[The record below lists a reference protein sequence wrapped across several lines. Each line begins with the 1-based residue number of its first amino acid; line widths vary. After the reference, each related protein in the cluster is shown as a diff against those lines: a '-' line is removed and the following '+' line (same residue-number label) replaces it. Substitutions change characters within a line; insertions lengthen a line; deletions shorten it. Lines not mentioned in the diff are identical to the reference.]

1 MKKKK
6 KALCHYMAPIEA
18 TKGKKPA
25 NEGQSQ
31 NTVIWDATAFVES
44 LYVDNKRLIEEN
56 AVLRERAKVHVDK
69 KAAIEVEI
77 KEEDDGHEEG

>member
-1 MKKKK
+1 M
-6 KALCHYMAPIEA
+6 
-18 TKGKKPA
+18 
-25 NEGQSQ
+25 
-31 NTVIWDATAFVES
+31 IWDATAFVES